1 MALSRSLSRSWLG
14 FATALLIAPAAGA
27 LDITG
32 LSITAT
38 GTNTANVLQNTGS
51 NPTQIASAT
60 SIVIAPSG
68 PVADTIGSSLSF
80 QTRYASSL
88 TGDRNAGAG
97 TFTQNQTSDYTITF
111 TVDNPTGA
119 TYQVSID
126 TLRVGALTLIDD
138 SGGNGSA
145 TLGALTGSVDSIVNG
160 SLALAALGPIASA
173 TSGTTTFSQSG
184 TTVTISDNALSRTFT
199 LAFNWAD
206 SVTSAQDEASIRMGV
221 DGGVTSATADNYS
234 LDGRTLSGDGHFV
247 SVTTQ
252 IVSAPEPAPVA
263 LVALGLVALALRGRR
278 ARS

>member
-1 MALSRSLSRSWLG
+1 MRNSARGWVGLLAALMLAPSAS
-14 FATALLIAPAAGA
+14 ALNL
-27 LDITG
+27 TG
-32 LSITAT
+32 LSIAT
-38 GTNTANVLQNTGS
+38 TGSNTASVTQNTGS

-88 TGDRNAGAG
+88 TADRSAGAG
-97 TFTQNQTSDYTITF
+97 TFTQNQTSDYTISF

-126 TLRVGALTLIDD
+126 TLRVGALTLVDD

-145 TLGALTGSVDSIVNG
+145 TLGAVTGSIDTITNG
-160 SLALAALGPIASA
+160 SLAMATLGPVA
-173 TSGTTTFSQSG
+173 TTTTFSQSG
-184 TTVTISDNALSRTFT
+184 TTVTITDNALSRTFS
-199 LAFNWAD
+199 LAFNWTN
-206 SVTSAQDEASIRMGV
+206 SVTSAQDEASIRMGI

-247 SVTTQ
+247 SVNTQ
-252 IVSAPEPAPVA
+252 IISAPEPAPAA
-263 LVALGLVALALRGRR
+263 LIALGLAALALRARR
-278 ARS
+278 NR